1 MKQQST
7 FTDWGFINTWAI
19 GENQTYPYLR
29 TFLASDINKDRV
41 TNFLDIV
48 IVAERWC
55 EEE

>member
-1 MKQQST
+1 M
-7 FTDWGFINTWAI
+7 
-19 GENQTYPYLR
+19 TYLYLR
-29 TFLASDINKDRV
+29 TVLASDLNKDRV